1 MKEVAMAE
9 EKRKETTERVE
20 EENESKV
27 EVEVASSQESEAQE
41 GASEEGKEVETEEDG
56 LKRCQEALQACED
69 KYLRMHAEFENIKK
83 RMEREKD
90 KSVAYA
96 QEAFARDLLPV
107 MDSLELALASIP
119 EPEEGGDEHLAKLRE
134 GVQLTLDQFVK
145 IFEKHHI
152 KVVEI
157 DEGFDPNFH
166 DAVMQ
171 VESDEHESGQI
182 VQVLQKGYTYRDRV
196 LRPAMVSV
204 AK

>member
-1 MKEVAMAE
+1 MAEKKRNEEMKEKEIEVRSDEEAADNEAAETAE
-9 EKRKETTERVE
+9 ETP
-20 EENESKV
+20 NE
-27 EVEVASSQESEAQE
+27 ESE
-41 GASEEGKEVETEEDG
+41 
-56 LKRCQEALQACED
+56 LKKCQEELQACED

-83 RMEREKD
+83 RMEREKE

-96 QEAFARDLLPV
+96 QEQFARDLLPV

-152 KVVEI
+152 KVVDI

-171 VESDEHESGQI
+171 VESDEHEKGQI
-182 VQVLQKGYTYRDRV
+182 VQVLQKGYTYKDRL

>member
-1 MKEVAMAE
+1 MKEQE
-9 EKRKETTERVE
+9 EVSSEGE
-20 EENESKV
+20 EEPSGISDGENE
-27 EVEVASSQESEAQE
+27 
-41 GASEEGKEVETEEDG
+41 
-56 LKRCQEALQACED
+56 LKKCREALQACEE

-83 RMEREKD
+83 RMEREKE

-96 QEAFARDLLPV
+96 QEQFARDLLPV

-119 EPEEGGDEHLAKLRE
+119 TSDEGGDEHLAKLRE

-145 IFEKHHI
+145 TFERHHI
-152 KVVEI
+152 KAVDIV
-157 DEGFDPNFH
+157 EGFDPNFH

-171 VESDEHESGQI
+171 VESDKHESGQI
-182 VQVLQKGYTYRDRV
+182 VQVLQKGYVYKERL

>member
-1 MKEVAMAE
+1 MSGE
-9 EKRKETTERVE
+9 EKRDSRQQQE
-20 EENESKV
+20 EEAAKS
-27 EVEVASSQESEAQE
+27 
-41 GASEEGKEVETEEDG
+41 SEEAAAESTESAAEVTEEEDE
-56 LKRCQEALQACED
+56 LKKCEERLKECED

-96 QEAFARDLLPV
+96 QEQFARDLLPV

-119 EPEEGGDEHLAKLRE
+119 TAEEGADEHLQKLRE

-145 IFEKHHI
+145 TFEKHHI
-152 KVVEI
+152 KVVDI
-157 DEGFDPNFH
+157 DEGFNPNFH
-166 DAVMQ
+166 EAVMQ
-171 VESDEHESGQI
+171 VESEEHESGQI
-182 VQVLQKGYTYRDRV
+182 VQVLQKGYTYKERL

>member
-1 MKEVAMAE
+1 MAA
-9 EKRKETTERVE
+9 
-20 EENESKV
+20 ENERCEETDETV
-27 EVEVASSQESEAQE
+27 ENENEDEK
-41 GASEEGKEVETEEDG
+41 ASEVSETDADEACDEAADDPLKECE
-56 LKRCQEALQACED
+56 EALQACEE

-90 KSVAYA
+90 RSVAYA
-96 QEAFARDLLPV
+96 QEQFARDLLPV
-107 MDSLELALASIP
+107 MDSLELAIASIP
-119 EPEEGGDEHLAKLRE
+119 EEEGDDAHLAKLRE

-145 IFEKHHI
+145 TFEKHHI
-152 KVVEI
+152 KVVDI

-171 VESDEHESGQI
+171 VESEAHESGRI
-182 VQVLQKGYTYRDRV
+182 VQVLQKGYTYKERL

>member
-1 MKEVAMAE
+1 
-9 EKRKETTERVE
+9 
-20 EENESKV
+20 
-27 EVEVASSQESEAQE
+27 
-41 GASEEGKEVETEEDG
+41 
-56 LKRCQEALQACED
+56 
-69 KYLRMHAEFENIKK
+69 
-83 RMEREKD
+83 MEREKE

-96 QEAFARDLLPV
+96 QEEFARDLLPV

-119 EPEEGGDEHLAKLRE
+119 TAEEGADEHLLKLRE

-145 IFEKHHI
+145 TFEKHHI
-152 KVVEI
+152 KVVDI

-171 VESDEHESGQI
+171 VESEEHESGQI
-182 VQVLQKGYTYRDRV
+182 VQVLQKGYTYKERL

>member
-1 MKEVAMAE
+1 MSGKEHKRERDEEIKSEVAKEEEEASETKESDETAE
-9 EKRKETTERVE
+9 E
-20 EENESKV
+20 ES
-27 EVEVASSQESEAQE
+27 
-41 GASEEGKEVETEEDG
+41 D
-56 LKRCQEALQACED
+56 LKRCEEELKACED
-69 KYLRMHAEFENIKK
+69 RYLRMHAEFENIKK

-96 QEAFARDLLPV
+96 QEQFARDLLPV

-119 EPEEGGDEHLAKLRE
+119 TPEEGADEHLQKLRE

-152 KVVEI
+152 KAVEM
-157 DEGFDPNFH
+157 EQGFNPNFH
-166 DAVMQ
+166 EAVMQ

-182 VQVLQKGYTYRDRV
+182 VQVLQKGYTYKERL

>member
-1 MKEVAMAE
+1 MAEKKRNEEMKEKEIEVRSDEEAAGNEAAETAE
-9 EKRKETTERVE
+9 ETP
-20 EENESKV
+20 NE
-27 EVEVASSQESEAQE
+27 ESE
-41 GASEEGKEVETEEDG
+41 
-56 LKRCQEALQACED
+56 LKKCQEELQACED

-83 RMEREKD
+83 RMEREKE

-96 QEAFARDLLPV
+96 QEQFARDLLPV

-152 KVVEI
+152 KVVDI

-171 VESDEHESGQI
+171 VESDEHEKGQI
-182 VQVLQKGYTYRDRV
+182 VQVLQKGYTYKDRL

>member
-1 MKEVAMAE
+1 MPKKRDRQEEQEILQEENAASQEAE
-9 EKRKETTERVE
+9 EQTARQEERDDAPETVE
-20 EENESKV
+20 E
-27 EVEVASSQESEAQE
+27 
-41 GASEEGKEVETEEDG
+41 G
-56 LKRCQEALQACED
+56 CCEALKACED

-83 RMEREKD
+83 RMEREKE

-96 QEAFARDLLPV
+96 QEAFAKDLLPI
-107 MDSLELALASIP
+107 MDALELAIASIP
-119 EPEEGGDEHLAKLRE
+119 EESEDEHLQKLRE
-134 GVQLTLDQFVK
+134 GVQLTLDNFVK
-145 IFEKHHI
+145 TFEKHHI

-171 VESDEHESGQI
+171 VDSDAHESGEI
-182 VQVLQKGYTYRDRV
+182 VQVLQKGYTYKERL

>member
-1 MKEVAMAE
+1 MAEKRRDEEMKKEEVMKEEKEIEVRSADESRE
-9 EKRKETTERVE
+9 EAKE
-20 EENESKV
+20 
-27 EVEVASSQESEAQE
+27 E
-41 GASEEGKEVETEEDG
+41 GAQNADGDALEEC
-56 LKRCQEALQACED
+56 REALKACED

-83 RMEREKD
+83 RMEREKE

-96 QEAFARDLLPV
+96 QEQFARDLLPV

-119 EPEEGGDEHLAKLRE
+119 DEKEGGDEHLAKLRE
-134 GVQLTLDQFVK
+134 GVQLTLDQFIK
-145 IFEKHHI
+145 TFEKHHI

-182 VQVLQKGYTYRDRV
+182 VQVLQKGYTYKDRL